1 MDVTTDLLPAERVGQ
16 MPTLRDVFIMPDVP
30 ASELP
35 TIREETLRE
44 GIFTLTESDNGDGTF
59 DLT

>member
-1 MDVTTDLLPAERVGQ
+1 
-16 MPTLRDVFIMPDVP
+16 MPDVP

-59 DLT
+59 DLTFTRIQGAGAGSGAP

>member
-1 MDVTTDLLPAERVGQ
+1 

-59 DLT
+59 DLTFTRIQTSGAGSGAP

>member
-1 MDVTTDLLPAERVGQ
+1 MPPLP
-16 MPTLRDVFIMPDVP
+16 DVFIVPDVP

-35 TIREETLRE
+35 AMRQETEAE

-59 DLT
+59 DVTFTRKTPSGSGSGAP